1 MKINLLIAIGTA
13 IGLFSVIFFLGLGN
27 GATKYM
33 NDTITSSVNPNVVT
47 IFKRTTTD
55 NKLGN
60 EQALQQ
66 TQQELGN
73 ASTNLDSDH
82 LSKLKKVDNVKK
94 LNQPI
99 LFLV

>member
-1 MKINLLIAIGTA
+1 
-13 IGLFSVIFFLGLGN
+13 
-27 GATKYM
+27 M

-73 ASTNLDSDH
+73 AATNLDSTH

-94 LNQPI
+94 LSQLI
-99 LFLV
+99 QFLA